1 MVVPPEICPCRSIV
15 ILWTLLVPNHS
26 QSTDN
31 KPLLY
36 ESELD
41 RVLNPQ
47 ALKSISSPEST
58 EQLRTRFANPPVDYR
73 SMPLWVLNDELDW
86 AHLKQQLSQFKEQ
99 GMGGVFIHPRPG
111 LMTEY
116 LGDERFRLW
125 KLSAEEGERLGI

>member
-1 MVVPPEICPCRSIV
+1 MLKSSRCWHLPKFALASSIV
-15 ILWTLLVPNHS
+15 ILWTLPVPNHS

-47 ALKSISSPEST
+47 ALKSTSSPEST

-73 SMPLWVLNDELDW
+73 SI
-86 AHLKQQLSQFKEQ
+86 LKPPMRLIESKSANFLETLSN
-99 GMGGVFIHPRPG
+99 GLLMMSHCLPGVF
-111 LMTEY
+111 MTSP
-116 LGDERFRLW
+116 L
-125 KLSAEEGERLGI
+125 